1 MGLDPNIDLAKES
14 GLEVDPKLGG
24 FLVNAELEARSNLW
38 VVSTFCNYEHPW
50 CFVPHLLSNIIALQK
65 AGDAACFYD
74 PKLGRRRVEHHDHA
88 VVSGRLAG
96 ENMTGA
102 RKPYWHQSMLWSDLG
117 ASVGYEAIGL
127 VDSALP
133 TVSVFAKADPA
144 HSKSSDESFEENKAK
159 NVNILLSLD
168 FSKTVLLCPWNSLL

>member
-1 MGLDPNIDLAKES
+1 ML
-14 GLEVDPKLGG
+14 
-24 FLVNAELEARSNLW
+24 
-38 VVSTFCNYEHPW
+38 ST
-50 CFVPHLLSNIIALQK
+50 IIAIQK

-102 RKPYWHQSMLWSDLG
+102 KKPYWHQSMLWSDLG

-127 VDSALP
+127 VDSSLP
-133 TVSVFAKADPA
+133 TVSVFAKADPDD
-144 HSKSSDESFEENKAK
+144 SKPSEESKAK
-159 NVNILLSLD
+159 NVNNLLSLD
-168 FSKTVLLCPWNSLL
+168 C